1 VGAAVLVVD
10 DTRAADLG
18 LVGPLVVLV
27 VEGLG
32 GVVVGGAGFRGLRSI
47 MGRWYMSDAVCIV
60 IMSYLFRMSSGFYRY
75 HHDLRATRILWLRNT
90 KGNCTRELVI
100 IVPDTESRHWE

>member
-32 GVVVGGAGFRGLRSI
+32 GVVVGGAGFKGLGSI
-47 MGRWYMSDAVCIV
+47 MGGWYISDAVCIV
-60 IMSYLFRMSSGFYRY
+60 IMSYLFRLSNVAYCNSS
-75 HHDLRATRILWLRNT
+75 
-90 KGNCTRELVI
+90 
-100 IVPDTESRHWE
+100 S